1 VKKRFALLL
10 GGPHAGTTRLFRKL
24 GRLPQ
29 VLCCRVME
37 PRFFTDDRKWQ
48 LGPDW
53 YRSLWE
59 FREPDERVAI
69 EASQDY
75 ARHPLVSS
83 PAARVARMPAGFRFV
98 WMLRE
103 PVARVAAW
111 HAARVAEGMAEPA
124 TDLRGLEMELVAS
137 RHATQLAVWREHFP
151 EEDFLLLAHEE
162 WLEAPGAALARVCR
176 FLEIDPGHGFGEP
189 APDEVSAPARK
200 PGRLARWLGRPGSRG
215 AASPGREAP
224 RLPERVEE
232 ALERELAPERERLER
247 EWGFAPPSWR
257 RREAP

>member
-1 VKKRFALLL
+1 MKKRFALLL
-10 GGPHAGTTRLFRKL
+10 GGPHAGTTRLFRQL

-59 FREPDERVAI
+59 FHEPDERIAI
-69 EASQDY
+69 EATQDY
-75 ARHPLVSS
+75 ARHPLVSC

-111 HAARVAEGMAEPA
+111 HAARVAEGLTEPVA
-124 TDLRGLEMELVAS
+124 DLRGLETEIAAS
-137 RHATQLAVWREHFP
+137 RHATQLGAWREHFP
-151 EEDFLLLAHEE
+151 VEDFLLLAHEE
-162 WLEAPGAALARVCR
+162 WLEAPDAALARVCR
-176 FLEIDPGHGFGEP
+176 FLEIEPGQAAGESAAGERARPDP
-189 APDEVSAPARK
+189 K
-200 PGRLARWLGRPGSRG
+200 PGRLARWLGRPRSGEATTAET
-215 AASPGREAP
+215 AAA

-257 RREAP
+257 RREGA